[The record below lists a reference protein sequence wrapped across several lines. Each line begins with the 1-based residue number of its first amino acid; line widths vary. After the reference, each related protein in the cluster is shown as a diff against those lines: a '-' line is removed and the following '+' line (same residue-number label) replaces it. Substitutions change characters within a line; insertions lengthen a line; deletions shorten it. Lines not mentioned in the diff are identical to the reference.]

1 MSRAPVLEPDSLLWP
16 PNVNRRRLLHRV
28 KFRLFLS
35 ILAADQ
41 GPFAE
46 GFATCT
52 IPGFEVTGEKV
63 FGNCVL
69 F

>member
-1 MSRAPVLEPDSLLWP
+1 M
-16 PNVNRRRLLHRV
+16 

-35 ILAADQ
+35 ILAAVK

-46 GFATCT
+46 GFETCT
-52 IPGFEVTGEKV
+52 IPRFEVTGENV
-63 FGNCVL
+63 FGHCVL